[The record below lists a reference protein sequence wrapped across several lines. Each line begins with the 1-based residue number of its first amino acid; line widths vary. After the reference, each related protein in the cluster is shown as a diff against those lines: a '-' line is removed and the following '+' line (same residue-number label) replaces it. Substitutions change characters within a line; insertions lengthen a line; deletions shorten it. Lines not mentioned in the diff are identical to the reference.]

1 MTFLL
6 EVDFKCLFLDVFKQ
20 LIYLYNNMEIQS
32 TKKRLGNILL
42 LSVDNFLA
50 LSIEELFIK
59 PVSHSYGKSYLYAH
73 YDINDYNEPY
83 LYISTLHTKPKY
95 RGLKYASTLLKRAI
109 YEAKKN
115 KCKYIKLMD
124 HSDLFN
130 KENNIYI
137 KHGFT
142 YENIGQPEMIFT
154 IGT

>member
-1 MTFLL
+1 
-6 EVDFKCLFLDVFKQ
+6 
-20 LIYLYNNMEIQS
+20 MEIQS
-32 TKKRLGNILL
+32 TKKRFGNILL

-59 PVSHSYGKSYLYAH
+59 PISNSYGKSYLYAH
-73 YDINDYNEPY
+73 YDNDDNNNFY
-83 LYISTLHTKPKY
+83 LYISTLHTKTKY
-95 RGLKYASTLLKRAI
+95 RGLNYASTLLKRAI

-115 KCKYIKLMD
+115 KCYYIKLMD

-142 YENIGQPEMIFT
+142 YENIGQPEMILHIT
-154 IGT
+154 NKN